1 VGHQNLK
8 LFQLVLEA
16 TVDSSGVG
24 MGDKV
29 GEVVL
34 RMQVGMEG
42 AKSVVEEVMRGIK
55 VNRWRIIVG
64 VTVTTQER
72 TLKLQTAMRMRQIWR
87 SNNVMKT
94 VVTHVT
100 TLESISQDCHWMW
113 RKRSYGSFLGALV
126 RWHDWNK
133 NEGIRTNGP
142 GTSRFI
148 QMNRGRIRVMECWV
162 MKTHQLHI
170 LQVAFSMTMRWEV
183 TRSRLQWLQ
192 NQHLRPQ
199 LWVVAAMEVGVG
211 FEGVIVGV
219 VEVLTDVME
228 EDTDPGLTDVT
239 VEDPSGF
246 LPLDCQLPFAAYM
259 SAGSCVLTSV

>member
-72 TLKLQTAMRMRQIWR
+72 TLKLQTAMRMRQI
-87 SNNVMKT
+87 
-94 VVTHVT
+94 
-100 TLESISQDCHWMW
+100 
-113 RKRSYGSFLGALV
+113 
-126 RWHDWNK
+126 
-133 NEGIRTNGP
+133 
-142 GTSRFI
+142 
-148 QMNRGRIRVMECWV
+148 
-162 MKTHQLHI
+162 
-170 LQVAFSMTMRWEV
+170 
-183 TRSRLQWLQ
+183 
-192 NQHLRPQ
+192 
-199 LWVVAAMEVGVG
+199 
-211 FEGVIVGV
+211 
-219 VEVLTDVME
+219 
-228 EDTDPGLTDVT
+228 
-239 VEDPSGF
+239 
-246 LPLDCQLPFAAYM
+246 
-259 SAGSCVLTSV
+259 